1 METLIYAMIIAL
13 STTFTSGLDSDNKS
27 RETKKEA
34 ILKSHRFD
42 TPKDKD
48 KDSDGGGGFGGGGA
62 TGSW

>member
-13 STTFTSGLDSDNKS
+13 STVFTSGLDGDNKS
-27 RETKKEA
+27 RETKKEVA
-34 ILKSHRFD
+34 IKSHSIE

-48 KDSDGGGGFGGGGA
+48 SDDGGGFGGGGA